1 MLLCARRQQSMFV
14 GHVMKCD
21 PIVSVDMYRV
31 PCGMYRKL
39 KIRVQLETPS
49 CTITSVQRTKL
60 WQDNNMLIGFLSRL
74 SLSETTLPLCRI
86 TFLPIRYV
94 HFNCRAFAKQQNM
107 AICLL
112 AIKSAS
118 AKTQKQKNTVDAC
131 AWMGHE
137 QFDAAM
143 CGSHSLIV
151 VLNRQH
157 LIWYA
162 NYVYT
167 FSHCSIASTLS
178 AAYEKWGM

>member
-118 AKTQKQKNTVDAC
+118 AKTQKKNINKTPLMHAPEWDTSSLTLPCVGATV
-131 AWMGHE
+131 
-137 QFDAAM
+137 
-143 CGSHSLIV
+143 
-151 VLNRQH
+151 
-157 LIWYA
+157 
-162 NYVYT
+162 
-167 FSHCSIASTLS
+167 
-178 AAYEKWGM
+178 